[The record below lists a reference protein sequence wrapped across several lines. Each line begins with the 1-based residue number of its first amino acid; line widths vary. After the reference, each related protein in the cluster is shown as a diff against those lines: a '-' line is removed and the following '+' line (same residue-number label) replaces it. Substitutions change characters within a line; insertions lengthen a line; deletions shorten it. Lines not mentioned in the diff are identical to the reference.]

1 MKLSKIAF
9 LKPTVDTEVTPQPI
23 RVATLPET
31 FVPSPPRDPAAG
43 PTQPFGDSRQSGRLD
58 AQLGDPRAVV
68 WIPRYATP
76 LRPDTRAHSV
86 LAYGDAV
93 VVQAAVWQLFGA
105 ADGRLRGAGRTGTS
119 PVAISPTDGTLRW
132 VDLEGRLT
140 AATLDRGEPIWT
152 HGLFHGDGA
161 TYPFLAVRG
170 DHAVVLGA
178 DRFVDPEAPFHPPP
192 TLAVE
197 ALTITRPL
205 SIAAGGILESVT
217 GPGALTTAR
226 GESDI
231 FGAAD
236 DDVVV
241 VAWRDHVMTLDFD
254 LTPHRVLTGTFEP
267 RAVSVGDGR
276 VYLIVRTAAG
286 PRLWMLNA
294 QGEQVFS
301 ATLPDEATETLV
313 PPIVAPDHRVF
324 VVTSKRI
331 VAFSPIGDRLWEFA
345 PTQGRPYAAV
355 SADGWLLVAVDQ
367 SVGVL
372 DVDGHGHSLFAV
384 PGEVLR
390 TPPVLTPEGDILVA
404 SERSLLCYRYEA
416 AIEMG
421 ESTIVR

>member
-9 LKPTVDTEVTPQPI
+9 LKPTVDTEVTPRPI

-31 FVPSPPRDPAAG
+31 FVPAPPRNPPTG
-43 PTQPFGDSRQSGRLD
+43 PTQPFGDSRQCGRLD

-68 WIPRYATP
+68 WLPRFATA
-76 LRPDTRAHSV
+76 LLPDTRAHSV
-86 LAYGDAV
+86 LAHGDAV
-93 VVQAAVWQLFGA
+93 VVQAGVWQLFGT
-105 ADGRLRGAGRTGTS
+105 DGRLRGAQRAGTS
-119 PVAISPTDGTLRW
+119 PLVISPADRTLRW
-132 VDLEGRLT
+132 VDLDGRLT

-161 TYPFLAVRG
+161 TYPFLAVRDG
-170 DHAVVLGA
+170 HAVVLGA
-178 DRFVDPEAPFHPPP
+178 DRFVDPESPIRPEP

-197 ALTITRPL
+197 ALTVTQPL

-217 GPGALTTAR
+217 GPGALTTQR
-226 GESDI
+226 GGGDV

-254 LTPHRVLTGTFEP
+254 LSPHRVLTGAFEP
-267 RAVSVGDGR
+267 RAMSLGDAGR
-276 VYLIVRTAAG
+276 VYLIVRTPAG

-294 QGEQVFS
+294 EGEQVFA
-301 ATLPDEATETLV
+301 ATLPDEAAETLV

-324 VVTSKRI
+324 VVTAKRI

-345 PTQGRPYAAV
+345 PAQGRPYASV
-355 SADGWLLVAVDQ
+355 TADGWLLVAVDQ

-372 DVDGHGHSLFAV
+372 DVDGIGHSLFATQ
-384 PGEVLR
+384 GEVLR

-404 SERSLLCYRYEA
+404 SERSLFCYRYEP
-416 AIEMG
+416 AIELG
-421 ESTIVR
+421 ESTLVR